1 MDASALPVTYHD
13 GKTAVLLGDHV
24 EMRFFFRRTQGR
36 ITYVPGLSK
45 PHSEMEFGGLTWVGI
60 NLERGWV
67 IKEVVDPESGKLKK
81 GIKFL
86 GRSTTPV
93 RGIKPSDQITE

>member
-1 MDASALPVTYHD
+1 MVANQFPVTYYD
-13 GKTAVLLGDHV
+13 GKAPVLLGDHV
-24 EMRFFFRRTQGR
+24 EVRFFFRRTQGR

-67 IKEVVDPESGKLKK
+67 IKEVVDPESGRLKK
-81 GIKFL
+81 GVKFL
-86 GRSTTPV
+86 GRSTTDV
-93 RGIKPSDQITE
+93 KGIEPGDKLTE

>member
-1 MDASALPVTYHD
+1 MAVNRSPVTYYD
-13 GKTAVLLGDHV
+13 GGVSVLLGDHV
-24 EMRFFFRRTQGR
+24 EVRFFFRRTQGR

-45 PHSEMEFGGLTWVGI
+45 PHSEMAFGGLTWVGI

-81 GIKFL
+81 GVKFL
-86 GRSTTPV
+86 GRSATV
-93 RGIKPSDQITE
+93 VKGIEPGDQLTE